1 MMYQE
6 FMEIAGYEVSVEDY
20 DNIIE
25 PMYMALPNVTK
36 QEFVKMIDKK
46 RFALPTRKQIINQ
59 MKKIAKHL
67 QETCEYYTDYEAK
80 DELDKIAKAYAKRFY
95 NINWSNDI
103 KSYVY
108 FKDEYTYKEIGRGCT
123 YPKEL
128 VIGRN
133 NRDYERIT
141 LIKE

>member
-25 PMYMALPNVTK
+25 PMYAALPNVTK

-59 MKKIAKHL
+59 MKRL
-67 QETCEYYTDYEAK
+67 
-80 DELDKIAKAYAKRFY
+80 L
-95 NINWSNDI
+95 NIC
-103 KSYVY
+103 K
-108 FKDEYTYKEIGRGCT
+108 K
-123 YPKEL
+123 L
-128 VIGRN
+128 VNTIL
-133 NRDYERIT
+133 T
-141 LIKE
+141 MKQKMSLIK